1 MNEHTKIRCCFCDY
15 TSNARG
21 VAAHMGKEHKREIE
35 MRKRIVGLGR
45 LPEEACPRCKMVH
58 ERFSRVGNGWMA
70 DRRKLER
77 SGKIVKSAFAF
88 GRFPPGYKGRGEKVR
103 LATLTP
109 PKGTNRIIGVMFFS
123 EIPGQF
129 HITASGR
136 EYTFDVDQ
144 GIVGAIHVRK
154 VA

>member
-1 MNEHTKIRCCFCDY
+1 MNEKAKIRCCFCDY
-15 TSNARG
+15 ASNARS

-45 LPEEACPRCKMVH
+45 PPKDACPRCKTIH
-58 ERFSRVGNGWMA
+58 ERFSRVGDGWMA

-77 SGKIVKSAFAF
+77 SGKIVKSAYVF
-88 GRFPPGYKGRGEKVR
+88 GRIPPGYKGEGEELR

-109 PKGTNRIIGVMFFS
+109 PKGTTGISHVMFFS

-136 EYTFDVDQ
+136 VYTFDVEQ
-144 GIVGAIHVRK
+144 GIVRGVHVRK